1 MKLSHNARP
10 DQNWLRALMFTIFG
24 STVLVVS
31 YLQLYFSHLGFSRAE
46 IGYLYGIGPLVS
58 VFSNMFWSMAS
69 DRYKTVR
76 KVMIILLGGQLITGV
91 MLANA
96 TSFGQV
102 FVLVTL
108 FYFFYY
114 PVYPLA
120 DTMAITTANKYGRN
134 FTSIRV
140 FGSIGYAFF
149 ALSIGYFLGSF
160 GPGWTMWVCIAL
172 AAITLLIGFR
182 LQDQIDPSGSTSKMD
197 LSGLWAILKRR
208 DVLSFFGCVFL
219 LALGHRMNEAFLTI
233 TLKDLGA
240 SEGLIGWSLLIS
252 SVSEIPIFLLLSKYG
267 NRYKEL
273 PLLTFAAL
281 MYTLR
286 LFLMSVSD
294 TPAAVVA
301 IQTMHSVTF
310 GIFYVTAVRYITRLV
325 PDAYRATG
333 MALFTIV
340 WSSASGLLSGT
351 FGGLILDHAGRH
363 VFYLTAMAFSL
374 AALLGFIL
382 KLLSSMT
389 NRAQ

>member
-1 MKLSHNARP
+1 MKLSLAARP

-24 STVLVVS
+24 STALVVS
-31 YLQLYFSHLGFSRAE
+31 YFQLYFSHLGFSAAE
-46 IGYLYGIGPLVS
+46 IGYLYGIGPLIS

-69 DRYKTVR
+69 DKYKTVR
-76 KVMIILLGGQLITGV
+76 KIMIILLGGQLITGV
-91 MLANA
+91 LLANA
-96 TSFGQV
+96 TTFGEV

-114 PVYPLA
+114 PVYPLS
-120 DTMAITTANKYGRN
+120 DTMAITTASKYGRN

-149 ALSIGYFLGSF
+149 ALSIGYVLGSF
-160 GPGWTMWVCIAL
+160 GPEWTMGICISL
-172 AAITLLIGFR
+172 AAVTLLISFQ
-182 LQDQIDPSGSTSKMD
+182 LKDQPSGGGGKMQ
-197 LSGLWAILKRR
+197 LSGVWDILKRR
-208 DVLSFFGCVFL
+208 EVFTFFGCVFL
-219 LALGHRMNEAFLTI
+219 LAMGHRMNEAFLTI

-273 PLLTFAAL
+273 PLLTLAAL
-281 MYTLR
+281 MYTIR
-286 LFLMSVSD
+286 LLFMSFSD
-294 TPAAVVA
+294 TPAAVVV

-325 PDAYRATG
+325 PDSYRATG

-351 FGGLILDHAGRH
+351 LGGLLLEHTGRQS
-363 VFYLTAMAFSL
+363 FYLTAMAFAL
-374 AALLGFIL
+374 AGLIGFGIKLLGSL
-382 KLLSSMT
+382 TSSSS
-389 NRAQ
+389 

>member
-31 YLQLYFSHLGFSRAE
+31 YFQLYFSHLGFSRAE
-46 IGYLYGIGPLVS
+46 IGYLYGIGPFIS

-102 FVLVTL
+102 FMLVTL

-114 PVYPLA
+114 PVYPLS
-120 DTMAITTANKYGRN
+120 DTMAITTASKYGRN

-160 GPGWTMWVCIAL
+160 GPGWTIWVCVGL
-172 AAITLLIGFR
+172 AATTLLISFQLR
-182 LQDQIDPSGSTSKMD
+182 DQPSGSSSKMD

-208 DVLSFFGCVFL
+208 DVLTFFGCVFL
-219 LALGHRMNEAFLTI
+219 LAMGHRMNEAFLTI
-233 TLKDLGA
+233 TLKELGA

-273 PLLTFAAL
+273 PLLAFAAL
-281 MYTLR
+281 MYTVR
-286 LFLMSVSD
+286 LLLMSISD

-310 GIFYVTAVRYITRLV
+310 GIFYVTAVRYIIRLV
-325 PDAYRATG
+325 PDGYRATG

-351 FGGLILDHAGRH
+351 LGGLLLEHAGRQT
-363 VFYLTAMAFSL
+363 FYLTAMAFSL
-374 AALLGFIL
+374 AALIGFGL

-389 NRAQ
+389 NRVS

>member
-1 MKLSHNARP
+1 MKLSHTARP

-24 STVLVVS
+24 STALVVS
-31 YLQLYFSHLGFSRAE
+31 YFQLYFSHLGFSPAE
-46 IGYLYGIGPLVS
+46 IGYLYGIGPLIS

-69 DRYKTVR
+69 DKYKTVR
-76 KVMIILLGGQLITGV
+76 KVMILLLGGQLITGIL
-91 MLANA
+91 LANA
-96 TSFGQV
+96 SSFGEV

-114 PVYPLA
+114 PVYPLS

-149 ALSIGYFLGSF
+149 ALSIGYVLGSL
-160 GPGWTMWVCIAL
+160 GSEWTMWICISL
-172 AAITLLIGFR
+172 AAVTLLISFQLR
-182 LQDQIDPSGSTSKMD
+182 DQPAGSSSKMD

-208 DVLSFFGCVFL
+208 DVLAFFGCVFL
-219 LALGHRMNEAFLTI
+219 LAMGHRMNEAFLTI

-267 NRYKEL
+267 NKYKEL
-273 PLLTFAAL
+273 PLLTLAAL
-281 MYTLR
+281 MYTIR
-286 LFLMSVSD
+286 LLFMSVSH
-294 TPAAVVA
+294 TPAAVVL

-325 PDAYRATG
+325 PDHFRATG

-351 FGGLILDHAGRH
+351 LGGLLLELTGRQT
-363 VFYLTAMAFSL
+363 FYLTAMSFALASL
-374 AALLGFIL
+374 IGFGF
-382 KLLSSMT
+382 KLLRTTTHRST
-389 NRAQ
+389 